1 VSLVL
6 DPSLALSWYFEDER
20 TSAANALLDQ
30 VADQGAIVPGLWRL
44 EIANGLRTA
53 IRRKR
58 IDTAFRDR
66 AIAQL
71 ACLPIPVDPDT
82 RPLRVDNHPPAGRP
96 FRAHSLRRRPSGT
109 GAAPDAAACHARR
122 ALARRRPR
130 SWRCALGDGLMR
142 RDARGPPFG
151 LRGGMT
157 TAQAIRRP
165 VGPVK
170 LVRAPPPIVGQRP
183 TTPLP
188 RC

>member
-1 VSLVL
+1 MSLVL

-71 ACLPIPVDPDT
+71 ACLPITVDPDT
-82 RPLRVDNHPPAGRP
+82 DRYAWTTILQLADRFGLTPYDAAYLELAQRRTLPLATLDGPLRAAAPALGV
-96 FRAHSLRRRPSGT
+96 ALLGT
-109 GAAPDAAACHARR
+109 G
-122 ALARRRPR
+122 
-130 SWRCALGDGLMR
+130 S
-142 RDARGPPFG
+142 
-151 LRGGMT
+151 
-157 TAQAIRRP
+157 
-165 VGPVK
+165 
-170 LVRAPPPIVGQRP
+170 
-183 TTPLP
+183 
-188 RC
+188 